1 MESCFKDLS
10 EAAPLPAQ
18 VDRAHRDKGLAVE
31 ADTDRFRRAV
41 DLLDLVHVI
50 NDLIC
55 YEIVGFASGIEYHLD
70 ICHLRL

>member
-1 MESCFKDLS
+1 
-10 EAAPLPAQ
+10 
-18 VDRAHRDKGLAVE
+18 
-31 ADTDRFRRAV
+31 
-41 DLLDLVHVI
+41 VHVI